1 MFKTLLTLLL
11 LCATSALHAAN
22 YLTFTAE
29 ADSSSFGIHSERFYP
44 RNTSHMS
51 NTPNV
56 QYSLDKGKTW
66 EALPS
71 DTLILL
77 KRKGEK
83 ALLKGMNPEGFSKE
97 DSIYSRFAMTGR
109 IAASGSVMSLIDGNG
124 ESLVIPGEYCFY
136 RLFEKC
142 VSLEQ
147 APQLPAHTLR
157 RGCYKEMFIECTS
170 LTYAPKLPAQ
180 TLEKNC
186 YAGMFKGCTSLT
198 KVPKLPATTLARE
211 CYRSMF
217 RGCISLKHAPKLPA
231 TELSEECYEEMFK
244 GCTHLEQAP
253 KLSSTNLSKGCY
265 SAMFSG
271 CISLTQAPELP
282 ATTLSEDC
290 YKSMF
295 EFCIS
300 LRQAPQL
307 PATSLAKG
315 CYEKM
320 FGRCLSLTHAPELPA
335 TSLAERCYAEMF
347 WGCTSLTQAPHLHTN
362 PLKVYHERTS
372 VNSADLDH
380 VQFPG
385 VEMKAPSPTLNETI
399 SKDGKWSSKFKDQSA
414 NIPSLSFSDNKPHKK
429 RPSHPIG
436 VCSHLEQ
443 RKLEIN
449 IKRPTPTSEKGCY
462 YRMFS
467 GCTSLTN
474 VRVSFTEWEDDA
486 TTEWLSSVAP
496 TGTFIC
502 PKELP
507 KEFGESGIPPR
518 WKIIEN

>member
-11 LCATSALHAAN
+11 LCVTSALQAAN

-97 DSIYSRFAMTGR
+97 GSFYFRFVMTGR
-109 IAASGSVMSLIDGNG
+109 IAASGSVMSLIDGSG
-124 ESLVIPGEYCFY
+124 ESLVIPREYCFY
-136 RLFEKC
+136 RLFEEC
-142 VSLEQ
+142 VSLAQ

-295 EFCIS
+295 EFCLS

-385 VEMKAPSPTLNETI
+385 VEMKAPSPTLNGTI

-436 VCSHLEQ
+436 LCSHLEQ

-467 GCTSLTN
+467 GCTSLTK

-507 KEFGESGIPPR
+507 KEFGESRIPPR
-518 WKIIEN
+518 WKVIEN